1 MVKIDK
7 DFESRNWMLLGRL
20 SKMGFEPEEA
30 KKIVNAIEDHKITF
44 REVEKI
50 GERNFKKVI
59 SPQIKWITNTKEH

>member
-1 MVKIDK
+1 
-7 DFESRNWMLLGRL
+7 
-20 SKMGFEPEEA
+20 MGFEPEEA